1 MKKNF
6 EVGDIDNSAPTQMD
20 MELINKLSRRELA
33 SGEVYTF
40 NIVLCDNDID
50 RDNEAFTLNALEA
63 LAKGF
68 EGVAG
73 GFNHAMDVNH
83 QHARIYSCQTVTDKT
98 RKNAFGDSYSY
109 LLAKAYI
116 PKTNENLAL
125 IEEIDTGIKKEVS
138 ISCKAKSVCS
148 ICGERMD
155 AFGCS
160 HIRGRYYEG
169 RYCCAIID
177 EISDCYEWSFVCVP
191 AQPNARVTKSFYK
204 GEKAMDEILKQ
215 LKNCQTQISLSA
227 KEANALHKRYAELEA
242 LAADGIAYKE
252 KLKGDIIKLCAFT
265 LPLVNAKSVESIC
278 EKLDV
283 RELKELKQ
291 GLSLKADEHNAPG
304 VQLECGKSV
313 YPSQNNQFKI

>member
-1 MKKNF
+1 MRKNF
-6 EVGDIDNSAPTQMD
+6 EVGDIDSSAPD
-20 MELINKLSRRELA
+20 EKDLELINRLSRRRLA
-33 SGEVYTF
+33 KNEVYAF
-40 NIVLCDNDID
+40 NLVLCDNDID
-50 RDNEAFTLNALEA
+50 RDNEAFTLNALES

-68 EGVAG
+68 VGVAG

-98 RKNAFGDSYSY
+98 RKNAFGEDYSY

-116 PKTNENLAL
+116 PKTQENLSL

-138 ISCKAKSVCS
+138 ISCKAKTVCS
-148 ICGERMD
+148 ICAGGTD
-155 AFGCS
+155 NADCS
-160 HIRGRYYEG
+160 HIRGRYYQG
-169 RYCCAIID
+169 KYCCGIID

-215 LKNCQTQISLSA
+215 LKNCKTQISLSSD
-227 KEANALHKRYAELEA
+227 EANALHKRYTELEA
-242 LAADGIAYKE
+242 LARDGAAYKQ
-252 KLKGDIIKLCAFT
+252 KLKGDVIKLCALT
-265 LPLVNAKSVESIC
+265 LPLVNAKSVEGIC
-278 EKLDV
+278 EKLDAA
-283 RELKELKQ
+283 ELKELKK

-304 VQLECGKSV
+304 VQLECGKSA